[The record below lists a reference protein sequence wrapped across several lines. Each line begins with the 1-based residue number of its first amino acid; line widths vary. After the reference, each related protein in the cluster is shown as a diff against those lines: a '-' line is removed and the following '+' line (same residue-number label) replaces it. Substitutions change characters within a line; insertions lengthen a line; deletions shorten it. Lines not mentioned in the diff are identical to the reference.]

1 MTYAGATRGDQD
13 ENPDATARAHAELM
27 NIARAV
33 MRSSGA
39 PDRDLYLLRGYAERA
54 GVEMRGGGWVYL
66 PGARKAIAQGWRGF
80 AEVVVDNLTTGVQRV
95 VDSMSE
101 VVRSDTAKA
110 ERREAQRKLAT
121 SQAATLQAANEAEA
135 LRLEAERIEPGDLV
149 TVDGADPRVWRV
161 ERFEPS
167 NGYSTGEPWAA
178 LVHASGTRT
187 SVPVKRLSHAT
198 ATEIMGA
205 KRAAATGSTPELVHY
220 MSEYLLDACEQA
232 PRGQRLVV
240 TPVAADITCEPC
252 KLIAAGEDRPPTI
265 IGQGEFMART
275 ADMDLPSLHDLD
287 RDLMSRIVRRARYD
301 VLRSMVNVVAGW
313 IEGAQGNH
321 EALGHRGEPLGGE
334 CWRSFAPD
342 DIGRMI
348 NDAAREA
355 NCPEPY
361 RPGMLS

>member
-27 NIARAV
+27 NVARAV
-33 MRSSGA
+33 VRSSGA

-66 PGARKAIAQGWRGF
+66 PGAQKAVAQGWRGF

-95 VDSMSE
+95 VDAMSE
-101 VVRSDTAKA
+101 VVRSDTAEV
-110 ERREAQRKLAT
+110 ERREAQRQLATSQVAT
-121 SQAATLQAANEAEA
+121 SQAATRNEAEILRPEAVA
-135 LRLEAERIEPGDLV
+135 LAQQLVSILTSPATNPRPEPV
-149 TVDGADPRVWRV
+149 P
-161 ERFEPS
+161 EP
-167 NGYSTGEPWAA
+167 EPA
-178 LVHASGTRT
+178 
-187 SVPVKRLSHAT
+187 
-198 ATEIMGA
+198 
-205 KRAAATGSTPELVHY
+205 HY

-240 TPVAADITCEPC
+240 TPVAADVTCEPC

-265 IGQGEFMART
+265 IGEGEFWART

-301 VLRSMVNVVAGW
+301 VLRSMVNIVAGW
-313 IEGAQGNH
+313 VEGAKENH
-321 EALGHRGEPLGGE
+321 EACDHRGEPLGDE

-342 DIGRMI
+342 NIGRMI

-355 NCPEPY
+355 NCAEPY